1 MLPRKNFAIVAA
13 VSLLCALGSLRNQ
26 WAADAPKAA
35 GDDALVIIDN
45 AGKEQKLKKWSFVVG
60 TRRLSWLAPAAPAKE
75 KDKEKGKDA
84 KEDDKPKPADGPE
97 ALVFREDNSTNFID
111 GILTFVPL
119 DHIRA
124 IEFDNDKESATVRV
138 FTGEKADEDEV
149 LTGTTKFE
157 DSNKITIEAEVDLG
171 DLGLAE
177 KKFLGGVP
185 KGIRGIR
192 FPAPAERKAA
202 PASAG
207 RPAQITATDKEKT
220 VHKVTDL
227 QPLYK
232 VPGGERLLP
241 TLMFKKTLKLDVAK
255 VQKLEFSKGTRTDV
269 ECQVTLKDGAEHTLT
284 LLRSIPFDG
293 QTATLE
299 GLVGRVTAGYK
310 LFPLHTIAEVQF
322 DEAKGEPKDKPKDE
336 DKP

>member
-1 MLPRKNFAIVAA
+1 MLSRKQFTIVAI
-13 VSLLCALGSLRNQ
+13 VSLLSAFASLRNQ
-26 WAADAPKAA
+26 RAADPPKPA
-35 GDDALVIIDN
+35 GDNALVIIDN
-45 AGKEQKLKKWSFVVG
+45 AGKEQRLKKWSFVLG
-60 TRRLSWLAPAAPAKE
+60 TRRLGWLAPVAPAKE
-75 KDKEKGKDA
+75 KEKEKSKDA

-119 DHIRA
+119 ERIRS
-124 IEFDNDKESATVRV
+124 IEFDSDKDSATVRV
-138 FTGEKADEDEV
+138 FMGEKADEDEV

-157 DSNKITIEAEVDLG
+157 DSNKVTIEAEVDLG

-185 KGIRGIR
+185 KGIHGIR
-192 FPAPAERKAA
+192 FPAPKPAA
-202 PASAG
+202 AAGAG

-220 VHKVTDL
+220 AHKVVDL

-232 VPGGERLLP
+232 VTGGGERLLP
-241 TLMFKKTLKLDVAK
+241 TLMFKKTLKLDIGK

-284 LLRSIPFDG
+284 LLRSIPYEG

-299 GLVGRVTAGYK
+299 GLVGRVPAGYR
-310 LFPLHTIAEVQF
+310 LFPIHAIAEIQF
-322 DEAKGEPKDKPKDE
+322 DEAKAEPKEKP
-336 DKP
+336 

>member
-1 MLPRKNFAIVAA
+1 MLLRKQFVVVAI
-13 VSLLCALGSLRNQ
+13 VSLLCALVSL
-26 WAADAPKAA
+26 WTEVAADAPKPT
-35 GDDALVIIDN
+35 GDETLVIIDS
-45 AGKEQKLKKWSFVVG
+45 AGKEQKLKKWSFALG
-60 TRRLSWLAPAAPAKE
+60 TRRLGWLAPAAPAKE
-75 KDKEKGKDA
+75 KEKDKGKDA
-84 KEDDKPKPADGPE
+84 KEDDKPKAADGPE

-119 DHIRA
+119 DRIRA
-124 IEFDNDKESATVRV
+124 IDFDSDKDSATVRV
-138 FTGEKADEDEV
+138 VMGEKADEDEV

-157 DSNKITIEAEVDLG
+157 DSNKVTIEAEVDLG

-185 KGIRGIR
+185 KGIHGIR
-192 FPAPAERKAA
+192 FPAPKPA
-202 PASAG
+202 PAAGAG

-220 VHKVTDL
+220 VHKAADL

-232 VPGGERLLP
+232 VAGGGERLLP
-241 TLMFKKTLKLDVAK
+241 TLMFKKTLKLDIGK
-255 VQKLEFSKGTRTDV
+255 VQKLEFLKSTRTDV

-284 LLRSIPFDG
+284 LLRGIPFEG

-299 GLVGRVTAGYK
+299 GLVGRVPAGYK
-310 LFPLHTIAEVQF
+310 LFPIHTIAEIQF
-322 DEAKGEPKDKPKDE
+322 DEVKAEPKDKPKPD